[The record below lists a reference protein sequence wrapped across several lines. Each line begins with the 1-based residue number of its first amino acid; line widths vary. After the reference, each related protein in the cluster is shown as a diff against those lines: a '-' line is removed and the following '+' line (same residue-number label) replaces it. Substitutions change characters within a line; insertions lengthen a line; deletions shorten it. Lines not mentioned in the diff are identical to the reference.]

1 MFLLCLFFA
10 PLASSLP
17 KQIDGAALVY
27 VSTFFLRNITDV
39 DWNDI
44 GEYAPAVVAMVA
56 MPVTYSI
63 SHGIA
68 LGFISYALIKI
79 FTGKAK
85 GVSTAIWLVA
95 ILGLI
100 SFWVR

>member
-1 MFLLCLFFA
+1 
-10 PLASSLP
+10 
-17 KQIDGAALVY
+17 
-27 VSTFFLRNITDV
+27 
-39 DWNDI
+39 
-44 GEYAPAVVAMVA
+44 MVA

-85 GVSTAIWLVA
+85 GVSPAIWLVA